1 MKEIKYIT
9 VLDFI
14 KGEVYQYKISA
25 DNIKGDEHFED
36 WNPDQEACEDYLTSK
51 GHYLSNC
58 QWMVHDKPR
67 VVKRYTIM

>member
-14 KGEVYQYKISA
+14 KGEVFQYKISS
-25 DNIKGDEHFED
+25 DNVKGDEHFKD
-36 WNPDQEACEDYLTSK
+36 WNPDQESCEDYINRW
-51 GHYLSNC
+51 HDLSNC

>member
-9 VLDFI
+9 VLDFV

-25 DNIKGDEHFED
+25 YNIKGDEHFKA
-36 WNPDQEACEDYLTSK
+36 WNPDQEACEDYLTGK
-51 GHYLSNC
+51 GHDLSNC

-67 VVKRYTIM
+67 VVKRYTII

>member
-14 KGEVYQYKISA
+14 KGNVYQYKVNPK
-25 DNIKGDEHFED
+25 DFDGN
-36 WNPDQEACEDYLTSK
+36 WNPDQEPIEEFLVDE
-51 GHYLSNC
+51 GHDLSNC

>member
-9 VLDFI
+9 VLDFV

-25 DNIKGDEHFED
+25 DSIKGDEHFKD
-36 WNPDQEACEDYLTSK
+36 RNPDQEACEDYLTDR

-67 VVKRYTIM
+67 VVKRYTII